1 MIDQAE
7 CRHDEDRVK
16 EAFHSDPYWQ
26 SADLL
31 CLSRYTIRATAIR
44 EVQMASDRI
53 TVREGL
59 SNGQITAA
67 SEAKRSKAI
76 RILPRNQIAIWSP

>member
-7 CRHDEDRVK
+7 CHDENRVK

-31 CLSRYTIRATAIR
+31 CLYRYTIKCDCDNRLPAT
-44 EVQMASDRI
+44 
-53 TVREGL
+53 G
-59 SNGQITAA
+59 
-67 SEAKRSKAI
+67 
-76 RILPRNQIAIWSP
+76 